1 MMEETD
7 FEKTILD
14 VIEKVVRATKKA
26 YGYQHLSVIGNHLR
40 RHNPDF
46 TPAAFG
52 CKTLLQFIEKH
63 PERFKVK
70 WSAPAHKGASHVWI
84 RLSIEPKR
92 EEGYA
97 RKETLDQ

>member
-1 MMEETD
+1 MMD
-7 FEKTILD
+7 AADHEKMILD

-26 YGYQHLSVIGNHLR
+26 YGYQHLSVIGSYVRQHY
-40 RHNPDF
+40 PDF

-52 CKTLLQFIEKH
+52 CKTLLQLIEKH

-84 RLSIEPKR
+84 RLSTEPKR
-92 EEGYA
+92 KEGYA